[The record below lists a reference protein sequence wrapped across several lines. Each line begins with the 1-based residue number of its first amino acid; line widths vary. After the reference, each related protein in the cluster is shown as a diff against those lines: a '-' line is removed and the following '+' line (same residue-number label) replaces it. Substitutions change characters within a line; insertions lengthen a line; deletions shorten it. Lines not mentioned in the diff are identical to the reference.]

1 MVEFKRYKWP
11 IITVLVIVAALMLVL
26 ATGFTIGFL
35 SENPDGLERVLIDT
49 YGEEWLENLFSPWT
63 PILSWITNDYVAGII
78 GIISSITLMI
88 GVFYLISYSKKK
100 KGQELR

>member
-1 MVEFKRYKWP
+1 MVEFERFKWP
-11 IITVLVIVAALMLVL
+11 IITVLIIIVALMVVL

-35 SENPDGLERVLIDT
+35 SEDPDGLERVLIDI
-49 YGEEWLENLFSPWT
+49 YGEEWLENLISPWI

-78 GIISSITLMI
+78 GIILSITIII

-100 KGQELR
+100 KTV